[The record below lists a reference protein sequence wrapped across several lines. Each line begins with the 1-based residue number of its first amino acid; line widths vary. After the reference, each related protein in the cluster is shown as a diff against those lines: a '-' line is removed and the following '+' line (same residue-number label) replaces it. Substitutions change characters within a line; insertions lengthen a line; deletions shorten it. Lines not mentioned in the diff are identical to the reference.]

1 MTQEIT
7 TLLKKE
13 VYNALI
19 SDADFNIR
27 FEIQVL
33 RENDKG
39 IFCSVYPK
47 SSFLAIT
54 ENWATEFVLF
64 EIKHS

>member
-47 SSFLAIT
+47 SSFFS
-54 ENWATEFVLF
+54 NY
-64 EIKHS
+64 